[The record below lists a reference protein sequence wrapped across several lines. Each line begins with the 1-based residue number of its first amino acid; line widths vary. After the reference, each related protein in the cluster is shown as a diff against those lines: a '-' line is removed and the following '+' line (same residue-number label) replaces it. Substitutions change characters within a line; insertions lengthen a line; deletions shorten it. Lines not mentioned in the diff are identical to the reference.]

1 MKKLSQT
8 NRTKKITQK
17 YSILNDDFSSQRTLH
32 NVSCARLLYWNDCF
46 DSVTF

>member
-32 NVSCARLLYWNDCF
+32 NVSCAKFYILKTAHK
-46 DSVTF
+46 S